1 MSDRDS
7 RLRALTVEL
16 ASSAPLAPPMPDLE
30 SEPSRGTWRGPRLA
44 LLVAAVAIAVPL
56 LAAGLWATFTSPD
69 RTTVATS
76 PAALFETTGA
86 TPVALVA
93 ADGVVLRGYLWPGGS
108 HAVILNQGFGSES
121 TAIIRLATAAHD
133 EGATVLLLES
143 RGQGDSEGTADPLM
157 LASDL
162 RSAVADLTTRGVT
175 SVTVAAFS
183 HAATAAI
190 TLAVDPAPEVRD
202 VIAIFPFGQYQN
214 LNALDAIGSVT
225 IPIDLIGV
233 GAPSPSGPS
242 VVALAQE
249 APARLTSVEM
259 FTFDGDDISLLDAY
273 MDRLVEIIRQ
283 HAR

>member
-1 MSDRDS
+1 
-7 RLRALTVEL
+7 LTVEL
-16 ASSAPLAPPMPDLE
+16 ASSAPLAPPMPDLDAT
-30 SEPSRGTWRGPRLA
+30 PSRGTWRGPKLA
-44 LLVAAVAIAVPL
+44 LSVAIVAIVVPL
-56 LAAGLWATFTSPD
+56 VAAGLWATFTSSD
-69 RTTVATS
+69 RATVVTS

-93 ADGVVLRGYLWPGGS
+93 DDGAVLRGYLWQGGS
-108 HAVILNQGFGSES
+108 RGVILNQGFGSKS
-121 TAIIRLATAAHD
+121 TDIIRLATAAHD

-143 RGQGDSEGTADPLM
+143 RGQGDSEGTSDPLM

-162 RSAVADLTTRGVT
+162 RSAVTDLTTRGVT
-175 SVTVAAFS
+175 SVTIAAFS

-190 TLAVDPAPEVRD
+190 TMAVDPSPEIRD
-202 VIAIFPFGQYQN
+202 VVAIFPFEQYQN
-214 LNALDAIGSVT
+214 LNALDAIGGVT

-242 VVALAQE
+242 VVALARA

-259 FTFDGDDISLLDAY
+259 FTFGGDNISLLDAH
-273 MDRLVEIIRQ
+273 MDQLVEIIRQ